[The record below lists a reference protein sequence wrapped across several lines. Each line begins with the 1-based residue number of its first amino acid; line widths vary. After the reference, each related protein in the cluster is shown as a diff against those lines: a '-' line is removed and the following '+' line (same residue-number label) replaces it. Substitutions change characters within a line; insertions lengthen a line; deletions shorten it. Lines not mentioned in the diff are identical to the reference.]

1 MITLHIL
8 LDGKEVPNH
17 IPHTAVAA
25 DTWHRRMDPCCPRA
39 LKQPAAELTTK
50 MNVIDFSGAGTP
62 SAIGHEPHDS
72 RTHEAVDLGT
82 AKSVVGMRIDPNVIV
97 GTFMST
103 QELTTGTVL
112 ETHGIT
118 DMCPTKTP
126 AEVRPVQIAEDPAL
140 STEGM
145 TLFRSTRGSLPLGRS
160 TKMGLIHSE
169 DAGDGDD

>member
-1 MITLHIL
+1 
-8 LDGKEVPNH
+8 
-17 IPHTAVAA
+17 
-25 DTWHRRMDPCCPRA
+25 
-39 LKQPAAELTTK
+39 
-50 MNVIDFSGAGTP
+50 
-62 SAIGHEPHDS
+62 
-72 RTHEAVDLGT
+72 
-82 AKSVVGMRIDPNVIV
+82 
-97 GTFMST
+97 MST
-103 QELTTGTVL
+103 QEITTGTVL

>member
-1 MITLHIL
+1 
-8 LDGKEVPNH
+8 
-17 IPHTAVAA
+17 
-25 DTWHRRMDPCCPRA
+25 MDPCCPRA